1 MQTPD
6 FAPGSFPSAPATG
19 RGAPS
24 TAQPTVPS
32 LTPAAADVAA
42 GAAERRPLHEEVAD
56 RLRDMLTEGRLAP
69 GLRLNE
75 RVLCDQLGVSR
86 TPLREAF
93 KVLAAE
99 RLIELNPNRGAR
111 VVALSRNDVEQLFEL
126 MGALEGMSGQWAAE
140 RRSAAD
146 LDEIRALHFEMLAA
160 HLRRDLP
167 VYYDRNRRIHQAI
180 NRCARNPAFSE
191 TYDSVNT
198 RIQNLRFRSNFNR
211 DKWDH
216 AVREHQEMLEALA
229 SGDGA
234 TLSLLLQ
241 AHLRN
246 KRDAVLEQWPE
257 IERQHAAATRA
268 GSVPAG
274 VPASAQASAQ
284 ASAAP

>member
-6 FAPGSFPSAPATG
+6 FAPGSFPSAPAAG

-99 RLIELNPNRGAR
+99 RLIALNPNRGAR
-111 VVALSRNDVEQLFEL
+111 VARGPQTTRDRPRPV
-126 MGALEGMSGQWAAE
+126 GA
-140 RRSAAD
+140 
-146 LDEIRALHFEMLAA
+146 
-160 HLRRDLP
+160 
-167 VYYDRNRRIHQAI
+167 
-180 NRCARNPAFSE
+180 PAP
-191 TYDSVNT
+191 
-198 RIQNLRFRSNFNR
+198 FRVG
-211 DKWDH
+211 
-216 AVREHQEMLEALA
+216 VRPR
-229 SGDGA
+229 
-234 TLSLLLQ
+234 LQ
-241 AHLRN
+241 
-246 KRDAVLEQWPE
+246 
-257 IERQHAAATRA
+257 
-268 GSVPAG
+268 PA
-274 VPASAQASAQ
+274 PR
-284 ASAAP
+284 PC